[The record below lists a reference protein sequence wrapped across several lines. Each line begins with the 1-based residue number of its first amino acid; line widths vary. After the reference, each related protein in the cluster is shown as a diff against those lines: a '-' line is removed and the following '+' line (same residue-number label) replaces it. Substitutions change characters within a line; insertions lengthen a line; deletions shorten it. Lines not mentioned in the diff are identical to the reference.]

1 MRLPSMSKYKHLPLR
16 GLGGCGCGKLR
27 LLVSQLASSLA
38 GKRAIPHF
46 SSSNLSNAA
55 ALVAIL
61 SGICVSNA
69 QAVVLQENASADRNG
84 RDQMKTSEPPQ
95 NVVSHIAGGVSTSE
109 AKDTGQRRIQ
119 WVRHV
124 SAAYRERSQIIIL
137 MCVMVIIL
145 ALVLYWQY
153 LKDSMPLLVA
163 APMCLLTIVIG
174 LLYDDQHRNII
185 NEILAFI
192 CGMVVCGLFRL
203 ISQRK
208 VLTACECRMCVSEF
222 IVGKKLGEGN
232 FGSVYK
238 CKTSRK
244 NSLFGA
250 GVTCVVK
257 RIRVNLDTGSLR
269 PHVRI
274 AYGLIYQ

>member
-1 MRLPSMSKYKHLPLR
+1 MSKYKHLPLR
-16 GLGGCGCGKLR
+16 GLGGCGCVNTSLR
-27 LLVSQLASSLA
+27 LLVSQLASLA

-61 SGICVSNA
+61 SGICVCTNA
-69 QAVVLQENASADRNG
+69 QAVVLQENASADRNNS
-84 RDQMKTSEPPQ
+84 RDQMKTNERPPQ
-95 NVVSHIAGGVSTSE
+95 TIVSHMAGGASTSE

-145 ALVLYWQY
+145 ALFLYWQY

-244 NSLFGA
+244 NALFGA

-257 RIRVNLDTGSLR
+257 RIRVNLDTGSVR
-269 PHVRI
+269 PHILV
-274 AYGLIYQ
+274 A